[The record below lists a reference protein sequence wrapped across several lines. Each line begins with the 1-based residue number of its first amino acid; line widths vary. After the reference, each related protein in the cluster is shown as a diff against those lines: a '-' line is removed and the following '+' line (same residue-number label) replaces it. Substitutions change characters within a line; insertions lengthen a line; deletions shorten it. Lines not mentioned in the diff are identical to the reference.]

1 MSTLLEELAKDRE
14 KFLAFLQYLI
24 ESGRLTEDEVIGLVR
39 QWEPDQ
45 RPEVKN
51 KINNSLNC
59 SISIINY
66 N

>member
-45 RPEVKN
+45 PPEVEK
-51 KINNSLNC
+51 
-59 SISIINY
+59 
-66 N
+66 